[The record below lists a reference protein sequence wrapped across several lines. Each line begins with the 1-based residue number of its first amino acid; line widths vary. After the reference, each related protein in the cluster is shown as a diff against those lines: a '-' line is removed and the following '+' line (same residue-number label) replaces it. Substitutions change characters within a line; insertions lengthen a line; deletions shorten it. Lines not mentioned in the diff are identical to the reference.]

1 MTRPESLV
9 EPNMKQKLS
18 GSPFPY
24 VQNLDTT
31 TLVLSCIG
39 MLCWA
44 VCFWWM
50 HRISSRQD
58 ALLKELRAMT
68 RRIEKLSQ
76 SEHDLISEVHPQV
89 NAIKKHVEN
98 VREAVEQ

>member
-9 EPNMKQKLS
+9 EPNIKHK
-18 GSPFPY
+18 
-24 VQNLDTT
+24 
-31 TLVLSCIG
+31 TLGDHCCLRAKSRHNNISAE
-39 MLCWA
+39 LRWDALLA

-68 RRIEKLSQ
+68 RRIEKLSKL
-76 SEHDLISEVHPQV
+76 EHDLIRDMHPQV
-89 NAIKKHVEN
+89 REIKEDVEN
-98 VREAVEQ
+98 VREAVKQ